1 MSSQSSGSRPD
12 IVRNGHYSRK
22 SDGQRIQKYFCKSC
36 SGHFSSGSNN
46 ICFNQNK
53 RHLNTRIG
61 KLFSSGMSQRGIAR
75 YFSISRRTVE
85 RKLIFLGTQS
95 EMKLQ
100 LRNATFPP
108 AMVIEFDD
116 LITFE
121 HTKLKPLSII
131 VAVVSGE
138 RRILG
143 VEVASMVAFGK
154 LKDKSIKKYGKRR
167 DTRKQARKALF
178 EQIKPHVHPRALI
191 KSDESP
197 HYPQDVKKHFPYAEH
212 QKFKGRRGCVTGQG
226 ELKAGG
232 FDPLFSLNHTAAMF
246 RANVNRLFRRTW
258 NTTKKMCRLRL
269 HLFVYIDFH
278 NQRIAQIQKKTLK
291 AA

>member
-1 MSSQSSGSRPD
+1 
-12 IVRNGHYSRK
+12 
-22 SDGQRIQKYFCKSC
+22 
-36 SGHFSSGSNN
+36 
-46 ICFNQNK
+46 
-53 RHLNTRIG
+53 
-61 KLFSSGMSQRGIAR
+61 
-75 YFSISRRTVE
+75 
-85 RKLIFLGTQS
+85 
-95 EMKLQ
+95 
-100 LRNATFPP
+100 
-108 AMVIEFDD
+108 
-116 LITFE
+116 
-121 HTKLKPLSII
+121 
-131 VAVVSGE
+131 
-138 RRILG
+138 
-143 VEVASMVAFGK
+143 
-154 LKDKSIKKYGKRR
+154 
-167 DTRKQARKALF
+167 
-178 EQIKPHVHPRALI
+178 LI

-258 NTTKKMCRLRL
+258 NTTKKMSRLRL